1 MRLYVICPTTGQ
13 RIYLAL
19 VVERRSEIDESF
31 SVRCPHD
38 QETHTYRRED
48 VNAEP
53 TFGASIGG
61 AILGGILG
69 GLIAGPLGAI
79 LVGGTGLFL
88 GSNAEEE
95 ERRRVRRFY
104 EG

>member
-1 MRLYVICPTTGQ
+1 MRLFVICPTTRQ

-19 VVERRSEIDESF
+19 VVERRSQIDESF
-31 SVRCPHD
+31 TVRCPYD
-38 QETHTYRRED
+38 GQTHLYRRED

-53 TFGASIGG
+53 TLGASIGG

-79 LVGGTGLFL
+79 LAGGTGLFL

-95 ERRRVRRFY
+95 ERRRIRRFY